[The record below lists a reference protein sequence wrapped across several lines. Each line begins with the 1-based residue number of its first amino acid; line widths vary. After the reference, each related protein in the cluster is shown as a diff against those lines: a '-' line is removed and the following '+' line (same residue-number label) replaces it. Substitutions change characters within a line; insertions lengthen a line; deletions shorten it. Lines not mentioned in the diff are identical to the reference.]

1 MSVSWALVETV
12 DCLLMQII
20 RFELANV
27 VFDQWTS
34 FDALSAHGKRTRN
47 DDKLLRLS
55 TQNEWLTCG
64 LFCTTHKI
72 MCLFYSSGS
81 TCCSMSTIFSYQQTN
96 SAKRAHTFC
105 CFSFFMSQQL
115 SPHHFF
121 GLFFFSIF
129 NNFFCLIVQNSFSL
143 NVFFRHKMIFFFSF
157 IFQICFAIYF
167 TFSRKFTLRFFSLDI
182 FQK

>member
-1 MSVSWALVETV
+1 MFNLYFVSFFLFCFSLRFYSRNQHANTSQIPLMSVSWALVETV

-81 TCCSMSTIFSYQQTN
+81 MCCSMSTIFSYQQTN

-105 CFSFFMSQQL
+105 CFSFFMSQ
-115 SPHHFF
+115 
-121 GLFFFSIF
+121 
-129 NNFFCLIVQNSFSL
+129 
-143 NVFFRHKMIFFFSF
+143 
-157 IFQICFAIYF
+157 
-167 TFSRKFTLRFFSLDI
+167 
-182 FQK
+182 

>member
-1 MSVSWALVETV
+1 MLALLQSKSTPNTSQIPLMSVSWALVENV

-27 VFDQWTS
+27 VFDQCTS

-105 CFSFFMSQQL
+105 CFSFFMSQ
-115 SPHHFF
+115 
-121 GLFFFSIF
+121 
-129 NNFFCLIVQNSFSL
+129 
-143 NVFFRHKMIFFFSF
+143 
-157 IFQICFAIYF
+157 
-167 TFSRKFTLRFFSLDI
+167 
-182 FQK
+182 